1 VLEESTAWRTIKL
14 GIKNLLLNKLR
25 SFLTMGGMFF
35 GVASVIA
42 MLAIG
47 EGASYEQQEQI
58 KALGSNNIIVE
69 SVKPPQDENQ
79 QGSMWNAQD
88 YGLTYEDAET
98 IAATLPRIKVVV
110 PVREMPKRILFNR
123 KVVQAPILGTVPRY
137 MDVTSIQVAE
147 GRFIVQEDV
156 DRKRNVAVLGSELAR
171 RITPLDSP
179 LGKPIGIGVEAFTIV
194 GVLEAPGEGKGG
206 KAATQAKE
214 GLFVPLSAARA
225 FFGELIIKSG
235 QGSREMERVQLH
247 RIQVQVEETEDVI
260 TTADA
265 LRSLMAMLHKEPDY
279 KIEVPLELLR
289 QVERTARQW
298 KIILALIAGIS
309 LIVGGIGIMN
319 VMLAT
324 VTERT
329 REIGIRRALGAKRH
343 HIVSQFLVETVVL
356 SCFGGLLGIVGG
368 WVVPV
373 LVTHYTQQVTILQPS
388 FAILAFCISA
398 AVGIL
403 AGLYPAWRAA
413 QMDPVEALR
422 HE

>member
-1 VLEESTAWRTIKL
+1 VLEESTAYRTIKL

-58 KALGSNNIIVE
+58 RALGSNNILLE
-69 SVKPPQDENQ
+69 TVKPPQDENQ

-88 YGLTYEDAET
+88 YGLTYEDAEA
-98 IAATLPRIKVVV
+98 IAETLPRIKVVV
-110 PVREMPKRILFNR
+110 PVREIPKRILFNR
-123 KVVQAPILGTVPRY
+123 KVVQAPILGTLPKY
-137 MDVTSIQVAE
+137 MDVTNIRVAE

-156 DRKRNVAVLGSELAR
+156 DRKRNVAVLGADLAK
-171 RITPLDSP
+171 RISP
-179 LGKPIGIGVEAFTIV
+179 LGNPIGKPIGIGAEAFKII
-194 GVLEAPGEGKGG
+194 GILQSPAGGKGS
-206 KAATQAKE
+206 KAATQARK
-214 GLFVPLSAARA
+214 GIFVPLSAARA
-225 FFGELIIKSG
+225 FFGELIVKSA

-247 RIQVQVEETEDVI
+247 RIQVNVEETDDVI
-260 TTADA
+260 PTADA
-265 LRSLMAMLHKEPDY
+265 LRSLMARLHNEADF
-279 KIEVPLELLR
+279 KIEVPLELLE
-289 QVERTARQW
+289 QVKRTADQW

-356 SCFGGLLGIVGG
+356 SCLGGLMGIAGG
-368 WVVPV
+368 WAVPA
-373 LVTHYTQQVTILQPS
+373 LVTHYTHQVTILRTS

-398 AVGIL
+398 GVGIL